1 MVGLKLKKLSGTKK
15 ETKKQT
21 KRSRTQKCYKDCS
34 LGSVKNLSK
43 LVKLPVSKSKITGHN
58 LYS

>member
-1 MVGLKLKKLSGTKK
+1 MVGIMVGLKLKKLSGTKK
-15 ETKKQT
+15 ETKRT
-21 KRSRTQKCYKDCS
+21 RTQKCYKDCS

-43 LVKLPVSKSKITGHN
+43 LVKLPVSKITGHN